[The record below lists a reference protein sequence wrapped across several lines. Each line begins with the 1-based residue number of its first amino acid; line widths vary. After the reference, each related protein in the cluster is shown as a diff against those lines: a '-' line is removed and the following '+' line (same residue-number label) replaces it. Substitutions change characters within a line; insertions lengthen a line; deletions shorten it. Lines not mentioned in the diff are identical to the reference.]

1 MRTTA
6 FDQGVVVATTFA
18 AHAAGMVACILQC
31 CRTVDSQ
38 WLALA
43 SAIESI
49 SSNRL
54 LMRQNS

>member
-1 MRTTA
+1 MRMA
-6 FDQGVVVATTFA
+6 ALDQGVVVATTFA
-18 AHAAGMVACILQC
+18 AHAAGRVACILQC
-31 CRTVDSQ
+31 CRTVDCQ

-43 SAIESI
+43 SAIERI